1 MTESYEIAA
10 LTRRA
15 TSYFDRPSFSSPS
28 FLSDGQIVFLDD
40 RSGTKQAS
48 VVDLESKTISG
59 VTGFTERLLSLK
71 TSPASG
77 RIIYGIDSGGNE
89 RQQIYTLASVGD
101 EPVRLTHSDASIH
114 DPGPMTSD
122 GSYILYRSNA
132 RDESTFDVVG
142 VSTSGGEVD
151 MWLQDG
157 GQVSPVAVSKDGTRA
172 IVARLNGNLD
182 GDLLLVEKDGSVTNL
197 TEHEGEQWVD
207 GANFSADGES
217 VWYTSNLDAE
227 FVTLRRLDLATRSST
242 IIFGVENWDVET
254 FAVSPDGKH
263 IAVAVNMNG
272 ASTMSI
278 LDEAGAVTASVD
290 LPLGVI
296 DGFSWNPSSTMVA
309 FGFSTVEAPSVI
321 MTASLTG
328 ETTVVAEAES
338 AAPKTFAPEMI
349 TYPTF
354 DGREIPAYWFKP
366 EGDGPFPVLVDI
378 HGGPESQRTLNYS
391 PSGPVIQYLTS
402 LGMGV
407 LSLNVRG
414 STGYGKSYSHLD
426 DKGLRLDS
434 VADVAHAVEWL
445 KTRDDVDADRL
456 AVYGRSYGG
465 FMTLASLVFY
475 PDLWAAGV
483 DVVGIANFVSFLER
497 TGPWRRKHR
506 ESEYGE
512 LENDREM
519 LKQISPLTHIDNIQ
533 VPLMVCHGRN
543 DPRVPL
549 FEAEQVVEAVRGK
562 GLDVVLRVYDDE
574 GHALSKRKNEIDAF
588 VTMGDFLQKHLQLPV
603 QPEGN

>member
-1 MTESYEIAA
+1 MSKSYAIEA

-15 TSYFDRPSFSSPS
+15 ERYFDRPSFSAPTY
-28 FLSDGQIVFLDD
+28 LGDTEIVFLDD

-48 VVDLESKTISG
+48 KLDLTTGTITA
-59 VTGFTERLLSLK
+59 VTTFSERLISLK
-71 TSPASG
+71 ASPATG
-77 RIIYGIDSGGNE
+77 KVLYGIDSGGNE
-89 RQQIYTLASVGD
+89 RQQLFAIPGTEEA
-101 EPVRLTHSDASIH
+101 PIRLTLRDDAIH
-114 DPGPMTSD
+114 EPGPMTSD
-122 GSYILYRSNA
+122 GSYVLYRSNA
-132 RDESTFDVVG
+132 RDESTFDVLG
-142 VSTSGGEVD
+142 ISTTGGEEDV
-151 MWLQDG
+151 WLQDG
-157 GQVSPVAVSKDGTRA
+157 GQVQPVAISPDRTQV
-172 IVARLNGNLD
+172 IVVRLNGNLD
-182 GDLLLVEKDGSVTNL
+182 GDLLLVERGVEPVNL
-197 TEHEGEQWVD
+197 TEHDGEQWVSSASFTSD
-207 GANFSADGES
+207 GKHLLFL
-217 VWYTSNLDAE
+217 SNLDDE
-227 FVTLRRLDLATRSST
+227 FVSLRKMNLETHQTEVLYSV
-242 IIFGVENWDVET
+242 GNWDVHE
-254 FAVSPDGKH
+254 FALSKDGSR
-263 IAVAVNMNG
+263 IAVAINENG
-272 ASTMSI
+272 ASRMRI
-278 LDEAGAVTASVD
+278 LKADGSTTAEVD

-296 DGFSWNPSSTMVA
+296 DQFSWSPDSSNVA
-309 FGFSTVEAPSVI
+309 FGLSTVESPSML
-321 MTASLTG
+321 MTANLAG
-328 ETTVVAEAES
+328 ETTIVAQADTD
-338 AAPKTFAPEMI
+338 APPTFAPEII

-366 EGDGPFPVLVDI
+366 DGNGPFPVLVDI

-402 LGMGV
+402 LGLGV

-414 STGYGKSYSHLD
+414 STGYGKEYSHLD
-426 DKGLRLDS
+426 DKNLRLDA

-445 KTRDDVDADRL
+445 KTRDDVDGDRL

-512 LENDREM
+512 LENDRDM
-519 LKQISPLTHIDNIQ
+519 LEQISPLTHIDNIR

-574 GHALSKRKNEIDAF
+574 GHSLSKRKNEIDAF
-588 VTMGDFLQKHLQLPV
+588 VTMGNFLQKHLQLPV
-603 QPEGN
+603 QPAL